1 MKDRDA
7 QEIALRLR
15 VLPWA
20 IIAGGFVI
28 GPAMLAGASLG
39 RALVYALIAAVLAYF
54 LPLFILQRVSNA
66 GASIYGGSGASTP
79 ALRQYSLADS
89 LVARGQT
96 QEAAEAYKMLAE
108 DFPAD
113 PEPRVRLARLLRDK
127 MADPQSAAEWF
138 KKALAA
144 EGIEPAMSIAIT
156 RELIELFIH
165 KLQKPAWALPY
176 LAQLAENHPEHPVA
190 SWARAE
196 YADIK
201 SAQLAERRDD

>member
-1 MKDRDA
+1 MKNRDA
-7 QEIALRLR
+7 QEVALRLR
-15 VLPWA
+15 VLPYA

-28 GPAMLAGASLG
+28 GPAMMAGASVA
-39 RALVYALIAAVLAYF
+39 RALVYGLIAAVIAYIV
-54 LPLFILQRVSNA
+54 PLVLLQRTANA
-66 GASIYGGSGASTP
+66 GASVLGGSGASTP

-89 LVARGQT
+89 LVARGQIG
-96 QEAAEAYKMLAE
+96 EAAEAYRMLAE

-113 PEPRVRLARLLRDK
+113 PEPRVRRARLLRDR
-127 MADPQSAAEWF
+127 MANPEQAAEWF

-156 RELIELFIH
+156 RELIELHIH
-165 KLQKPAWALPY
+165 KMGTPALALPY
-176 LAQLAENHPEHPVA
+176 LAQLAEKHPDHPVA

-201 SAQLAERRDD
+201 SAQLSERRDV